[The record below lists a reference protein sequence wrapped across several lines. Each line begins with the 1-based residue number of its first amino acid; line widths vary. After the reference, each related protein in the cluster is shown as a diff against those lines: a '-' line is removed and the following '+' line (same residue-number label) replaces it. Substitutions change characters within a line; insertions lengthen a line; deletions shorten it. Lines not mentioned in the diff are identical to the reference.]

1 METFPSLLKQHAIQ
15 RSNDTAIRMKRYGI
29 WNSYTWQQ
37 MAGAVDLI
45 LCALAANGI
54 KSGDKIAI
62 IGNNVPELYFSIVAA
77 QGLGAIPVP
86 MHADST
92 PDELKN
98 LLENCEAKIAVLQ
111 DQQQVDAIQQAIT
124 DLPDLAMG
132 VYLDERGL
140 QSYSETQFKSYT
152 SFLEQGVSFQQQNPN
167 FASESIAKVSLDSE
181 AFIVYTSGTS
191 GKCKGAVLSHAN
203 FISTAAAFISQEEI
217 GAHEDVFAYLPMS
230 YASTLFHVYTLWMM
244 QGFTINCP
252 ESNETILIDMREVGP
267 TLFYGPPHFFKMLH
281 ASISSRSASSKSS
294 MLEKSLSELSTKGRS
309 FISNLLVFNPIKDL
323 YGLSKIAHA
332 YVGGDVL
339 NEEVFQFFKAIGIN
353 LKATYGTTE
362 SAGCI
367 TVQQPDSANDKSESN
382 VGTPLAGVEVKVTAD
397 NEIAFK
403 GINAFKGYY
412 NNASDS
418 QTAIVDGWVHTGD
431 IGGLVN
437 QQLHVLERSDAIS
450 KFSNGADFLPKQ
462 IENTIKSS
470 PYIKDAYVVGE
481 NKDYISA
488 LIIIDGDTVGA
499 WAELRQM
506 QFTGFRD
513 LSTKDEVVELI
524 ADKIKDVNASIERIG
539 GKNCPHIKR
548 FTILNKEFNISV
560 GEMTRSRKIK
570 RDAVA
575 SNYASLIDALYSTTD
590 KYDVVDSTGELVAQL
605 RLQTA

>member
-62 IGNNVPELYFSIVAA
+62 IGNNVPELYFSIGAA

>member
-1 METFPSLLKQHAIQ
+1 METFPSLLKQHATQ

-37 MAGAVDLI
+37 MASEVDQI
-45 LCALAANGI
+45 LCALAANDI
-54 KSGDKIAI
+54 KSGDRIAI

-77 QGLGAIPVP
+77 QGLGAVPVP

-92 PDELKN
+92 PHELKA
-98 LLENCEAKIAVLQ
+98 LLKDCDAKIAVLQ
-111 DQQQVDAIQQAIT
+111 DQQQVDAIEQAVA
-124 DLPDLAMG
+124 DLPNLDIAI
-132 VYLDERGL
+132 YLDERGM
-140 QSYSETQFKSYT
+140 QSYSTEYFKSYS
-152 SFLEQGVSFQQQNPN
+152 SFLQQGVAYQQQNPQ
-167 FASESIAKVSLDSE
+167 FASEAMAQVSLDDE

-191 GKCKGAVLSHAN
+191 GKCKGALLTHAN
-203 FISTAAAFISQEEI
+203 YVATAAAFISQEEI
-217 GAHEDVFAYLPMS
+217 GTHEEVFAYLPMA

-252 ESNETILIDMREVGP
+252 ESNETLLIDMREVGP

-281 ASISSRSASSKSS
+281 ASISSRSASSKSN
-294 MLEKSLSELSTKGRS
+294 MLDKSLAELHTKGRS
-309 FISNLLVFNPIKDL
+309 FFSNLLVFNPIKDL
-323 YGLSKIAHA
+323 YGLSKVTHA

-339 NEEVFQFFKAIGIN
+339 NEDVFQFFKAIGIN

-362 SAGCI
+362 SAGCV

-382 VGTPLAGVEVKVTAD
+382 VGTALAGVEVKVTAD
-397 NEIAFK
+397 NEIVFK

-412 NNASDS
+412 NDASET
-418 QTAIVDGWVHTGD
+418 QAVIVDGWVHTGD
-431 IGGLVN
+431 IGGVVN

-450 KFSNGADFLPKQ
+450 KFANGADFLPKQ

-470 PYIKDAYVVGE
+470 PYIKDAFVTGE
-481 NKDYISA
+481 DKDYISA

-524 ADKIKDVNASIERIG
+524 AEKIKDVNASIERIG

-560 GEMTRSRKIK
+560 GEMTRTRKIK
-570 RDAVA
+570 RDVVA
-575 SNYASLIDALYSTTD
+575 SNYAPLIDALYSTTD

>member
-1 METFPSLLKQHAIQ
+1 
-15 RSNDTAIRMKRYGI
+15 
-29 WNSYTWQQ
+29 
-37 MAGAVDLI
+37 
-45 LCALAANGI
+45 
-54 KSGDKIAI
+54 
-62 IGNNVPELYFSIVAA
+62 
-77 QGLGAIPVP
+77 
-86 MHADST
+86 
-92 PDELKN
+92 
-98 LLENCEAKIAVLQ
+98 
-111 DQQQVDAIQQAIT
+111 
-124 DLPDLAMG
+124 
-132 VYLDERGL
+132 
-140 QSYSETQFKSYT
+140 
-152 SFLEQGVSFQQQNPN
+152 
-167 FASESIAKVSLDSE
+167 
-181 AFIVYTSGTS
+181 
-191 GKCKGAVLSHAN
+191 
-203 FISTAAAFISQEEI
+203 
-217 GAHEDVFAYLPMS
+217 
-230 YASTLFHVYTLWMM
+230 
-244 QGFTINCP
+244 
-252 ESNETILIDMREVGP
+252 
-267 TLFYGPPHFFKMLH
+267 
-281 ASISSRSASSKSS
+281 
-294 MLEKSLSELSTKGRS
+294 
-309 FISNLLVFNPIKDL
+309 
-323 YGLSKIAHA
+323 
-332 YVGGDVL
+332 
-339 NEEVFQFFKAIGIN
+339 
-353 LKATYGTTE
+353 
-362 SAGCI
+362 
-367 TVQQPDSANDKSESN
+367 